1 MLNHVVAEP
10 VREYL
15 ARQRGDSDARGF
27 ALEDVAEVFEVAV
40 AAADDAVLKLEGGD
54 IGAALDLVGCVHV
67 AGCAMGL
74 GVLDLEGEV
83 SLAVQKQDGD
93 RGGRWERKGAGR
105 VAYFYFEEVLGG
117 AVNLLE
123 GLLAGVWEG
132 LHCSGFGGAVE
143 KAGRWGSRFVWRPLG
158 VSGELW
164 PRSLSYRRSFKGLD
178 VSEKAYWYDRVRS
191 AVVM

>member
-1 MLNHVVAEP
+1 MPHHNLQEPLQPLPPMLNHVVAEP

-83 SLAVQKQDGD
+83 SVAVQKQDGD
-93 RGGRWERKGAGR
+93 RGGRWERKGARR
-105 VAYFYFEEVLGG
+105 VTYFYFEEILGG

-132 LHCSGFGGAVE
+132 LHCSGFGEG
-143 KAGRWGSRFVWRPLG
+143 GREGWKVGFKVCVAPFGSI
-158 VSGELW
+158 
-164 PRSLSYRRSFKGLD
+164 RRAL
-178 VSEKAYWYDRVRS
+178 A
-191 AVVM
+191 

>member
-1 MLNHVVAEP
+1 MPHHNLQEPLQPLPPMLNHVVAEP

-74 GVLDLEGEV
+74 GVLD
-83 SLAVQKQDGD
+83 
-93 RGGRWERKGAGR
+93 
-105 VAYFYFEEVLGG
+105 FYFEEVLGG

-132 LHCSGFGGAVE
+132 LHCSGFGEG
-143 KAGRWGSRFVWRPLG
+143 GREGWMVGFKVCVAPFGSI
-158 VSGELW
+158 
-164 PRSLSYRRSFKGLD
+164 RRAL
-178 VSEKAYWYDRVRS
+178 A
-191 AVVM
+191 